1 MHKQNKN
8 INQEVKTIKDYMEIL
23 FFFNMEILKLKN
35 TITELKKII
44 SRVQQQNLS
53 GRRKNQQT

>member
-53 GRRKNQQT
+53 GRRKNHQT

>member
-23 FFFNMEILKLKN
+23 KLKN
-35 TITELKKII
+35 TITELQKII

-53 GRRKNQQT
+53 GRRKNHQT